1 MTIMAR
7 SYRKPMMNVEKFVA
21 NEYVAACGES
31 GVVYKFTCDAGG
43 GVPGD
48 VYLETNG
55 KPGLQ
60 IALKGGDKYLSSYH
74 ACGTTH
80 EAESTDSFLN
90 GYYVVDG
97 GWFEE
102 DTVTPVIVWRGPRG
116 NNTHCT
122 ENLNMDS
129 WETAKS

>member
-1 MTIMAR
+1 MAR